1 MIWTAFIIMV
11 CVMLVI
17 DLGLFNKEAHAITTK
32 EATAWS
38 AFWVSF
44 ASLFSIVIYYI
55 YVNGLVDNPLSLS
68 PYQAL
73 ITYLTGYIIEL
84 SLSVDNL
91 FVIALI
97 FTAFNIPR
105 KYQHRVLFW
114 GILGALVFR
123 ALMIVFGAF
132 LINRFH
138 WLIYI
143 FGAFLLYT
151 AYKMLSNKGDDYDP
165 RNGKLYNY
173 LRSIL
178 PISRHL
184 EGQKFFVRKRKY
196 LVATPL
202 FAVLLLIEFTDV
214 IFAID
219 SIPAILAITTDTFLV
234 FSSNIMAILGL
245 RSMYFFL
252 SNAMAKFEYL
262 HYSLAV
268 ILAFVGLKMILSDV
282 YHVPVILSLSIIVGT
297 LIIGVGVSLYKAR
310 KKTISS
316 EAN

>member
-1 MIWTAFIIMV
+1 
-11 CVMLVI
+11 MLAI
-17 DLGLFNKEAHAITTK
+17 DLGFFNKEAHTINTK
-32 EATAWS
+32 EATGWTI
-38 AFWVSF
+38 FWVSY
-44 ASLFSIVIYYI
+44 ASLFSIVIYFI
-55 YVNGLVDNPLSLS
+55 YVHGLVDNPLSMTPKEAS
-68 PYQAL
+68 

-97 FTAFNIPR
+97 FTAFNIPG
-105 KYQHRVLFW
+105 KLQHRVLFW
-114 GILGALVFR
+114 GILGALIFR
-123 ALMIVFGAF
+123 ALMIIFGAY
-132 LINRFH
+132 LITHFH

-143 FGAFLLYT
+143 FGVFLLYT
-151 AYKMLSNKGDDYDP
+151 AYKMLTHSDNEYDP
-165 RNGKLYNY
+165 RKGRLYNV
-173 LRSIL
+173 LRRFI

-184 EGQKFFVRKRKY
+184 EGQKFFVKKKKF

-202 FAVLLLIEFTDV
+202 FAVLVLIEFTDV
-214 IFAID
+214 LFAID

-262 HYSLAV
+262 HYSLAL

-282 YHVPVILSLSIIVGT
+282 FPIPVLLSLGIILLT
-297 LIIGVGVSLYKAR
+297 LIMGIGFSLYKTRNLPSTNPPA
-310 KKTISS
+310 
-316 EAN
+316 

>member
-38 AFWVSF
+38 IFWVSF
-44 ASLFSIVIYYI
+44 ASLFSIAIYYI
-55 YVNGLVDNPLSLS
+55 YVHNLVDNPLSLT
-68 PYQAL
+68 PKNAL

-97 FTAFNIPR
+97 FTAFGIPR

-114 GILGALVFR
+114 GILGAIIFR

-143 FGAFLLYT
+143 FGVFLLYT
-151 AYKMLSNKGDDYDP
+151 AYKMLVHSDDEYDP
-165 RNGKLYNY
+165 RNGKIYNY
-173 LRSIL
+173 LRRIL

-184 EGQKFFVRKRKY
+184 EGQNFFVRKKQY

-202 FAVLLLIEFTDV
+202 FAVLMLIEFTDV

-234 FSSNIMAILGL
+234 FTSNIMAILGL

-268 ILAFVGLKMILSDV
+268 VLAFVGLKMILSDV
-282 YHVPVILSLSIIVGT
+282 YHIPVILSLGVIIITLSIG
-297 LIIGVGVSLYKAR
+297 IGFSLYKSR
-310 KKTISS
+310 KTSS
-316 EAN
+316 ANTPS

>member
-1 MIWTAFIIMV
+1 MIWTAYIIMV
-11 CVMLVI
+11 VILLLI

-32 EATAWS
+32 EATGWTTL
-38 AFWVSF
+38 WVSF
-44 ASLFSIVIYYI
+44 ASLFSIPIYFI
-55 YVNGLVDNPLSLS
+55 YKFNLVDNPLLLT
-68 PYQAL
+68 PDQAL

-97 FTAFNIPR
+97 FTAFDIPR

-114 GILGALVFR
+114 GILGALIFR
-123 ALMIVFGAF
+123 AIMIVFGAF
-132 LINRFH
+132 LITRFH

-151 AYKMLSNKGDDYDP
+151 AYKMLSNTGEDIDP
-165 RNGKLYNY
+165 KQGRLYNH
-173 LRSIL
+173 LRKLL

-184 EGQKFFVRKRKY
+184 DGQKFFVRKRKY

-202 FAVLLLIEFTDV
+202 FAVLILIEVTDV

-262 HYSLAV
+262 HYSLAI
-268 ILAFVGLKMILSDV
+268 ILAFVGLKMMLSDFF
-282 YHVPVILSLSIIVGT
+282 HIPVILSLSIIVVT
-297 LIIGVGVSLYKAR
+297 LATGIGVSLYKAN
-310 KKTISS
+310 KSASKMT
-316 EAN
+316 

>member
-1 MIWTAFIIMV
+1 
-11 CVMLVI
+11 MLVI

-32 EATAWS
+32 EATGWTI
-38 AFWVSF
+38 FWVSF
-44 ASLFSIVIYYI
+44 ASLFSIAIYFI
-55 YVNGLVDNPLSLS
+55 YVYELVENPLSLT
-68 PYQAL
+68 PDKAL

-97 FTAFNIPR
+97 FTAFDIPR

-114 GILGALVFR
+114 GILGALIFR

-151 AYKMLSNKGDDYDP
+151 AYKMLSNTGSEYDP
-165 RNGKLYNY
+165 RNGKIYNY
-173 LRSIL
+173 MRSIL

-184 EGQKFFVRKRKY
+184 EGQKFFVRKRQY

-252 SNAMAKFEYL
+252 SNAMARFEYL

-268 ILAFVGLKMILSDV
+268 VLAFVGLKMILSDV
-282 YHVPVILSLSIIVGT
+282 YHVPVVLSLTFIVST
-297 LIIGVGVSLYKAR
+297 LILGVGISLYNSR
-310 KKTISS
+310 KKTVTK
-316 EAN
+316 

>member
-1 MIWTAFIIMV
+1 
-11 CVMLVI
+11 MLVI

-32 EATAWS
+32 EATGWTI
-38 AFWVSF
+38 FWVSF
-44 ASLFSIVIYYI
+44 ASLFSIAIYFI
-55 YVNGLVDNPLSLS
+55 YVNELVDNPLLLS
-68 PYQAL
+68 PKDAL

-97 FTAFNIPR
+97 FTAFDIPR
-105 KYQHRVLFW
+105 KFQHRVLFW
-114 GILGALVFR
+114 GILGALIFR

-132 LINRFH
+132 LITRFH

-143 FGAFLLYT
+143 FGVFLLYT
-151 AYKMLSNKGDDYDP
+151 AYKMLSHSDDEYDP
-165 RNGKLYNY
+165 RNGRIYNY

-184 EGQKFFVRKRKY
+184 EGQNFFVRKKKY

-202 FAVLLLIEFTDV
+202 FAVLMLIEFTDV

-234 FSSNIMAILGL
+234 FTSNIMAILGL

-268 ILAFVGLKMILSDV
+268 VLAFVGLKMILSDV
-282 YHVPVILSLSIIVGT
+282 YHIPVVLSLGFILIT
-297 LIIGVGVSLYKAR
+297 LITGVGISLYKNR
-310 KKTISS
+310 RVSS
-316 EAN
+316 ANPPS